1 MGSQSLE
8 LLMFCND
15 KLNGIQNSRALDGT
29 PPMVEVP
36 LSSCC
41 RASNWCSETAPPE
54 VEAEEDPDPR
64 WCLLPEEDEEEPE
77 PEDA

>member
-1 MGSQSLE
+1 
-8 LLMFCND
+8 
-15 KLNGIQNSRALDGT
+15 
-29 PPMVEVP
+29 MVEVP

-64 WCLLPEEDEEEPE
+64 WCLLPEENEEEPE